1 MSGAMN
7 KVQEHVGRTL
17 KEAGIDR
24 PSKLVVAASGGLDS
38 TVLLEVLHALGHE
51 LVVAHVNHGTRGE
64 ENDGDREAVAD
75 WAAQH
80 GCPLEVLTLEPQPL
94 AEGPQGFQGEARK
107 ARTAW
112 FESLC
117 AQHNAVAVATGHHA
131 DDQAETYVLH
141 AMRSSDP
148 WAVKG
153 MALRDG
159 MRVRPLLGL
168 PKRDLLAHA
177 QRMGWTWH
185 EDPSNQSNA
194 YLRNRIRH
202 EVLSLMEDLRPGTR
216 EHLNALATR
225 AEALGRLVA
234 PLLEQARERA
244 EAQPGHWHIEVLTQ
258 DAWAQEAFQRALSE
272 KGWSLSGAKRALGL
286 VYAQV
291 GNVVEHGTQRVVRE
305 RETLVFA
312 AAEMGTLPHQVTLP
326 EGASE
331 GEIDTPM
338 GTLRWAPSTCP
349 SSTEGLGIH
358 HGWLPASWLPVTVR
372 PWRHGDRLQ
381 PLGMQGQTNVS
392 DALTQTKVPHAMR
405 PYALVIEREDD
416 GCLLWVVGHK
426 VSEQLRLN
434 PTTFEGQSGLTM
446 TFTPAP

>member
-177 QRMGWTWH
+177 QRMGWTWR

-216 EHLNALATR
+216 GHLNALATR
-225 AEALGRLVA
+225 AEALGRC
-234 PLLEQARERA
+234 LLY
-244 EAQPGHWHIEVLTQ
+244 T
-258 DAWAQEAFQRALSE
+258 
-272 KGWSLSGAKRALGL
+272 
-286 VYAQV
+286 
-291 GNVVEHGTQRVVRE
+291 
-305 RETLVFA
+305 
-312 AAEMGTLPHQVTLP
+312 
-326 EGASE
+326 
-331 GEIDTPM
+331 
-338 GTLRWAPSTCP
+338 
-349 SSTEGLGIH
+349 
-358 HGWLPASWLPVTVR
+358 
-372 PWRHGDRLQ
+372 
-381 PLGMQGQTNVS
+381 S
-392 DALTQTKVPHAMR
+392 DAA
-405 PYALVIEREDD
+405 DD
-416 GCLLWVVGHK
+416 
-426 VSEQLRLN
+426 
-434 PTTFEGQSGLTM
+434 P
-446 TFTPAP
+446 

>member
-7 KVQEHVGRTL
+7 KVQDQVNHAL

-24 PSKLVVAASGGLDS
+24 PSTLVVAASGGLDS
-38 TVLLEVLHALGHE
+38 TVLLEVLHALGHN

-64 ENDGDREAVAD
+64 ENDGDRKAVAA
-75 WAAQH
+75 WAAQR
-80 GCPLEVLTLEPQPL
+80 GCELEVLTLEAQPL
-94 AEGPQGFQGEARK
+94 VEGPQGFQGEARK

-112 FESLC
+112 LESLC
-117 AQHNAVAVATGHHA
+117 AKHNAAAVATGHHA
-131 DDQAETYVLH
+131 DDQAETYMLH

-159 MRVRPLLGL
+159 IRVRPLLRL
-168 PKRDLLAHA
+168 SKRDLLAHA
-177 QRMGWTWH
+177 QHMGWTWR
-185 EDPSNQSNA
+185 EDLSNQSNA

-202 EVLSLMEDLRPGTR
+202 EMLPLMEDLRPGTR

-234 PLLEQARERA
+234 PLLQQARDRA
-244 EAQPGHWHIEVLTQ
+244 EAQPGHWHIEALNK

-272 KGWSLSGAKRALGL
+272 EGWSLSGAQRALGL
-286 VYAQV
+286 VVAQV

-305 RETLVFA
+305 REMLVFA
-312 AAEMGTLPHQVTLP
+312 AAETGTLPRPVTVS
-326 EGASE
+326 ERASE

-338 GTLRWAPSTCP
+338 GTLRWTPSTCP
-349 SSTEGLGIH
+349 ISTEGLDTH
-358 HGWLPASWLPVTVR
+358 HGWLPAAWLPVTCR
-372 PWRHGDRLQ
+372 PWRHGDRIQ

-392 DALTQTKVPHAMR
+392 DVLTQAKVPHAMR
-405 PYALVIEREDD
+405 PSAFVIEREED

-426 VSEQLRLN
+426 VSEHLRLD
-434 PTTFEGQSGLTM
+434 PTTFAGQSGLTM

>member
-17 KEAGIDR
+17 KEAGIDC

-38 TVLLEVLHALGHE
+38 TVLLEVLHALGHD
-51 LVVAHVNHGTRGE
+51 LIVAHVNHGTRGE
-64 ENDGDREAVAD
+64 ENDGDCEALAA
-75 WAAQH
+75 WATQH
-80 GCPLEVLTLEPQPL
+80 GCPFEVLTLEAQSL
-94 AEGPQGFQGEARK
+94 VEGPQGFQGEARK

-112 FESLC
+112 FEALC
-117 AQHNAVAVATGHHA
+117 TQHKAMAVATGHHA

-177 QRMGWTWH
+177 QCMGWTWR
-185 EDPSNQSNA
+185 EDSSNQSNA

-202 EVLSLMEDLRPGTR
+202 ELLPLMEDLRPGTR
-216 EHLNALATR
+216 VHLNALATR
-225 AEALGRLVA
+225 AEALGRLIA
-234 PLLEQARERA
+234 PLLEQARDRA
-244 EAQPGHWHIEVLTQ
+244 EAQPGHWRIEVLTQ
-258 DAWAQEAFQRALSE
+258 DAWAREAFQRTLAE
-272 KGWSLSGAKRALGL
+272 EGWSLAGAQRALAL
-286 VYAQV
+286 LDAQV

-312 AAEMGTLPHQVTLP
+312 VAKARTLPHPVTLSK
-326 EGASE
+326 GASE
-331 GEIDTPM
+331 GETDTPM
-338 GTLRWAPSTCP
+338 GTLRWAPFTCP
-349 SSTEGLGIH
+349 TSTEDLGIH
-358 HGWLPASWLPVTVR
+358 RTWLPAAWLPVTVR

-392 DALTQTKVPHAMR
+392 DVLTQAKVPHAMR
-405 PYALVIEREDD
+405 PAALVIEREND

-426 VSEQLRLN
+426 VSEQLRLD

>member
-1 MSGAMN
+1 MS
-7 KVQEHVGRTL
+7 KVQHQVGRAL

-64 ENDGDREAVAD
+64 ENDGDREAVAA
-75 WAAQH
+75 WATQH
-80 GCPLEVLTLEPQPL
+80 GYPFEVLTLEAQSL
-94 AEGPQGFQGEARK
+94 VEGPQGFQGEARK

-117 AQHNAVAVATGHHA
+117 VRHNAVAVATGHHA
-131 DDQAETYVLH
+131 DDQAETYMLH

-153 MALRDG
+153 MSLRDG
-159 MRVRPLLGL
+159 VRVRPLLGL
-168 PKRDLLAHA
+168 SKRDLLAHA
-177 QRMGWTWH
+177 QHMGWTWR

-202 EVLSLMEDLRPGTR
+202 EVLPLMEDLRPGTR
-216 EHLNALATR
+216 AHLNALATR
-225 AEALGRLVA
+225 AEALGRLIA
-234 PLLEQARERA
+234 PLLEQARDRA
-244 EAQPGHWHIEVLTQ
+244 EAQPGHWRIEVLIQ
-258 DAWAQEAFQRALSE
+258 DAWAQEAFQRTLAE
-272 KGWSLSGAKRALGL
+272 EGWSLSGAQRALAL
-286 VYAQV
+286 VDAQV

-312 AAEMGTLPHQVTLP
+312 VAEAGTLPHPVTLSK
-326 EGASE
+326 GAVE
-331 GEIDTPM
+331 GETDTTM

-349 SSTEGLGIH
+349 TSTEGLGIH
-358 HGWLPASWLPVTVR
+358 RAWLPAPWLPVIVR

-392 DALTQTKVPHAMR
+392 DVLTQAKVPHNLR
-405 PYALVIEREDD
+405 PAALVIEREDD
-416 GCLLWVVGHK
+416 GRLLWVVGHK
-426 VSEQLRLN
+426 VSEQLRLD

>member
-7 KVQEHVGRTL
+7 KVQDQVDRAL

-38 TVLLEVLHALGHE
+38 TVLLGVLHALGHD

-64 ENDGDREAVAD
+64 ENDGDREAVAT
-75 WAAQH
+75 WADQH
-80 GCPLEVLTLEPQPL
+80 GCPLEVLALEAQSL
-94 AEGPQGFQGEARK
+94 IEGPQGFQGEARK

-117 AQHNAVAVATGHHA
+117 ARHNAVAVATGHHA
-131 DDQAETYVLH
+131 DDQAETYMLH

-159 MRVRPLLGL
+159 VRVRPLLGL
-168 PKRDLLAHA
+168 SKRDLLAHA
-177 QRMGWTWH
+177 QHMGWTWR
-185 EDPSNQSNA
+185 EDPSNQSHA

-202 EVLSLMEDLRPGTR
+202 EVLPLMEELRPGTR

-225 AEALGRLVA
+225 AEALGRLVQ
-234 PLLEQARERA
+234 PLLEQARDRA
-244 EAQPGHWHIEVLTQ
+244 EAQPGHWHIEALNG
-258 DAWAQEAFQRALSE
+258 DPWAEEAFQRTLAQE
-272 KGWSLSGAKRALGL
+272 GWSLAGAHRALAL
-286 VYAQV
+286 VDAQV
-291 GNVVEHGTQRVVRE
+291 GSVVEHGSQRVVRE
-305 RETLVFA
+305 REALVFA
-312 AAEMGTLPHQVTLP
+312 AKEAGTLPHPVTLS

-331 GEIDTPM
+331 GETDIPM

-349 SSTEGLGIH
+349 TSTEGLGIQRT
-358 HGWLPASWLPVTVR
+358 WLPALWLPVTIR

-392 DALTQTKVPHAMR
+392 DVLTQAKVTHAMR
-405 PYALVIEREDD
+405 PTALVIEREDD
-416 GCLLWVVGHK
+416 GRLLWVVGHK
-426 VSEQLRLN
+426 VSEHLRLD
-434 PTTFEGQSGLTM
+434 PKTFEGQSGLTM
-446 TFTPAP
+446 TFTPAS

>member
-1 MSGAMN
+1 MSGAVN
-7 KVQEHVGRTL
+7 KVRDHVDGAL

-38 TVLLEVLHALGHE
+38 TVLLGVLHALGHD
-51 LVVAHVNHGTRGE
+51 LVVAHVNHGTRGA
-64 ENDGDREAVAD
+64 ENVDDREAVAT
-75 WAAQH
+75 WADQH
-80 GCPLEVLTLEPQPL
+80 GCPLEVLALEAQSL
-94 AEGPQGFQGEARK
+94 VEGPQGFQGEARK

-117 AQHNAVAVATGHHA
+117 ARHNAVAVATGHHA
-131 DDQAETYVLH
+131 DDQAETYMLH

-159 MRVRPLLGL
+159 MRIRPLLGL
-168 PKRDLLAHA
+168 SKRDLLAHA
-177 QRMGWTWH
+177 QHMGWTWR

-202 EVLSLMEDLRPGTR
+202 EVLPLMEDLRPGTR

-234 PLLEQARERA
+234 PLLEQARDRA
-244 EAQPGHWHIEVLTQ
+244 EVQPDHWRIEVLIQ

-272 KGWSLSGAKRALGL
+272 KGWSLSGAQRALAL
-286 VYAQV
+286 VDAQV
-291 GNVVEHGTQRVVRE
+291 GNVVEHGSQRVVRE
-305 RETLVFA
+305 RECLVLA
-312 AAEMGTLPHQVTLP
+312 IAEAGNLPQPVSLS
-326 EGASE
+326 EGAGE

-338 GTLRWAPSTCP
+338 GTLRWTPSTCP
-349 SSTEGLGIH
+349 TSTERLGIH
-358 HGWLPASWLPVTVR
+358 RAWLPAVWLPVTVR

-392 DALTQTKVPHAMR
+392 DVLTQAKVSHAMR
-405 PYALVIEREDD
+405 PAALVIEREDD
-416 GCLLWVVGHK
+416 GRLLWVVGHK
-426 VSEQLRLN
+426 VSEQLRLD

>member
-1 MSGAMN
+1 MSGAVN
-7 KVQEHVGRTL
+7 KVRDHVDGAL

-38 TVLLEVLHALGHE
+38 TVLLGVLHALGHD
-51 LVVAHVNHGTRGE
+51 LVVAHVNHGTRGA
-64 ENDGDREAVAD
+64 ENVGDRVAVAT
-75 WAAQH
+75 WADQH
-80 GCPLEVLTLEPQPL
+80 GCPLEVLALEAQSL
-94 AEGPQGFQGEARK
+94 VEGPQGFQGEARK

-117 AQHNAVAVATGHHA
+117 ARHNAVAVATGHHA
-131 DDQAETYVLH
+131 DDQAETYMLH

-159 MRVRPLLGL
+159 MRIRPLLGL
-168 PKRDLLAHA
+168 SKGDLLAHA
-177 QRMGWTWH
+177 QHMGWTWR

-202 EVLSLMEDLRPGTR
+202 ELLPLMEDLRPGTR

-234 PLLEQARERA
+234 PLLEQARDRA
-244 EAQPGHWHIEVLTQ
+244 EVQPDHWRIEVLIQ

-272 KGWSLSGAKRALGL
+272 KGWSLSGAQRALAL
-286 VYAQV
+286 VDAQV
-291 GNVVEHGTQRVVRE
+291 GNVVEHGSQRVVRE
-305 RETLVFA
+305 RECLVLA
-312 AAEMGTLPHQVTLP
+312 IAEARNLPQPVSLS
-326 EGASE
+326 EGAGE

-338 GTLRWAPSTCP
+338 GTLRWTPSTCP
-349 SSTEGLGIH
+349 TSTERLGIH
-358 HGWLPASWLPVTVR
+358 RAWLPAVWLPVTVR

-392 DALTQTKVPHAMR
+392 DVLTQAKVSHAMR
-405 PYALVIEREDD
+405 PAALVIEREDD
-416 GCLLWVVGHK
+416 GRLLWVVGHK
-426 VSEQLRLN
+426 VSEKLRLD
-434 PTTFEGQSGLTM
+434 PRTFEGQSGLTM

>member
-1 MSGAMN
+1 MN
-7 KVQEHVGRTL
+7 KVQDHVSGALT
-17 KEAGIDR
+17 EAGIDR

-38 TVLLEVLHALGHE
+38 TVLLGVLHALGHD

-64 ENDGDREAVAD
+64 ENDGDREAVAA
-75 WAAQH
+75 WATQH
-80 GCPLEVLTLEPQPL
+80 GCPFEVLTLEAQSL
-94 AEGPQGFQGEARK
+94 VKGGQGFQGEARK

-117 AQHNAVAVATGHHA
+117 TRHNAVAVAIGHHA
-131 DDQAETYVLH
+131 DDQAETYMLH

-168 PKRDLLAHA
+168 SKRDLLAHA
-177 QRMGWTWH
+177 QHMGWTWR

-202 EVLSLMEDLRPGTR
+202 EVLPLMEDLRPGTR
-216 EHLNALATR
+216 EHLNVLATR

-234 PLLEQARERA
+234 PLLEQARNRA
-244 EAQPGHWHIEVLTQ
+244 ETQPGHWRIEVLIQ
-258 DAWAQEAFQRALSE
+258 DAWAQEAFQRTLAE
-272 KGWSLSGAKRALGL
+272 KGWSLSGAQRALAL
-286 VYAQV
+286 LDAQV

-305 RETLVFA
+305 RETLVLA
-312 AAEMGTLPHQVTLP
+312 VVEAGTLPDPVTLS
-326 EGASE
+326 EGARE
-331 GEIDTPM
+331 GETDTPM

-349 SSTEGLGIH
+349 TSTEGLGVH
-358 HGWLPASWLPVTVR
+358 RAWLPATWLPATVR

-392 DALTQTKVPHAMR
+392 DVLTQAKVPHAMR
-405 PYALVIEREDD
+405 PAALVIEREDD

-426 VSEQLRLN
+426 VSEQLRLD

>member
-1 MSGAMN
+1 MN
-7 KVQEHVGRTL
+7 KVQDQVGRAL
-17 KEAGIDR
+17 KEAGIDC

-38 TVLLEVLHALGHE
+38 TVLLEVLHALGHDI
-51 LVVAHVNHGTRGE
+51 VVAHVNHGTRGE
-64 ENDGDREAVAD
+64 ENDGDREAVAA
-75 WAAQH
+75 WATQH
-80 GCPLEVLTLEPQPL
+80 GCPFEVLTLQAQSL
-94 AEGPQGFQGEARK
+94 VEGPQGFQGEARK

-117 AQHNAVAVATGHHA
+117 ARHKAVAVATGHHA

-159 MRVRPLLGL
+159 TRVRPLLGL
-168 PKRDLLAHA
+168 SKRDLLAHA
-177 QRMGWTWH
+177 QHMDWTWR

-202 EVLSLMEDLRPGTR
+202 EVLPLMEDLRPGTR

-225 AEALGRLVA
+225 AEALVRLVA

-244 EAQPGHWHIEVLTQ
+244 EAQPGHWRIEVLTQ
-258 DAWAQEAFQRALSE
+258 DAWAQEVFQRVLSEEGWSLASAQRAL
-272 KGWSLSGAKRALGL
+272 ALL
-286 VYAQV
+286 DAQV
-291 GNVVEHGTQRVVRE
+291 GNVVEHGTRRVVRE

-312 AAEMGTLPHQVTLP
+312 VAEAGTLPHPVTLS
-326 EGASE
+326 EGTSE
-331 GEIDTPM
+331 GETDMPM
-338 GTLRWAPSTCP
+338 GTLRWTPSTCP
-349 SSTEGLGIH
+349 TSTEGLGIH
-358 HGWLPASWLPVTVR
+358 RAWLPAAWLPVTCR
-372 PWRHGDRLQ
+372 PWRHGDRIQ

-392 DALTQTKVPHAMR
+392 DVLTQAKVPHAVR
-405 PYALVIEREDD
+405 PSAFVIEREED

-426 VSEQLRLN
+426 VSEHLRLD
-434 PTTFEGQSGLTM
+434 PTTFAGQPGLTM